1 MAHLRAGRSP
11 RAGALHTHIS
21 VTSRDPRFC
30 AQLPGRSGERRPQVQ
45 SRPLRSARWAW
56 GGSSAPA
63 PRRGCPASASSA
75 TRYDKSSCTVSSLPT
90 SQRGDSSRC
99 STPAVGRGALEAFD
113 ARHYKNR
120 LGIESV
126 RADEPGEVQAAL
138 AAKGASVVAWYGV
151 RLFTDH
157 WGPERPGPDFNELLA
172 AEEEAG
178 HPSSATNCILSRVH
192 PFLATGGYNWR
203 CGHQAL
209 MSSVEASTG
218 HPRPQ
223 RPAEKA
229 ASRLA
234 APGGAVADA
243 RRGVGGDGLGP
254 RRGEAPGRCAGRS
267 PT

>member
-1 MAHLRAGRSP
+1 LSAKLLDEAR
-11 RAGALHTHIS
+11 
-21 VTSRDPRFC
+21 
-30 AQLPGRSGERRPQVQ
+30 
-45 SRPLRSARWAW
+45 RSAAEE
-56 GGSSAPA
+56 
-63 PRRGCPASASSA
+63 PASARRRIEFVNGDVLA
-75 TRYDKSSCTVSSLPT
+75 LGPEHAGRYDLVCCHGVAMYLPSLEETVAALCQACRLGGMVSLLT
-90 SQRGDSSRC
+90 RNRAGIAMRAGTTGDR
-99 STPAVGRGALEAFD
+99 AAALEAFD
-113 ARHYKNR
+113 ARHNKNR
-120 LGIESV
+120 LGIEPV
-126 RADEPGEVQAAL
+126 RADGPGEVQAAL